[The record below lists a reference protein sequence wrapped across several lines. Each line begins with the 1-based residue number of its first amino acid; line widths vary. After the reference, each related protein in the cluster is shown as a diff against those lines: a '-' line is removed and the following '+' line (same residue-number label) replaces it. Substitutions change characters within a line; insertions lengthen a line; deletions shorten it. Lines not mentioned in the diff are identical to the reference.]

1 MGHKDLVRL
10 PIGSPAE
17 LAPLA
22 LEMNADAWVS
32 NVVGFKFDP
41 DSVSAEY
48 AACIAEIQSSV
59 YPIRYGVVPYEDGYE
74 KALEAMKV
82 AGYDKVVE
90 EYRTQFEAWRKQ
102 NNK

>member
-1 MGHKDLVRL
+1 MAQAVRMSCRKR
-10 PIGSPAE
+10 P
-17 LAPLA
+17 
-22 LEMNADAWVS
+22 VS
-32 NVVGFKFDP
+32 
-41 DSVSAEY
+41 Y
-48 AACIAEIQSSV
+48 THLAEIQSSV